1 MISQTQSHSAPSGA
15 KNLEVPVLI
24 VGGGGAGLTA
34 SMLLSQLGVEHLLVS
49 ALPTTSIL
57 PKAHVL
63 NQKTMEIL
71 TDVGVAE
78 EIYEKSTPAENMRAM
93 GWYAGLAGPDPDFG
107 RRIAQIESWGDGY
120 TNLNWVAASP
130 CRSSNLPQIR
140 LEPIFKARAEA
151 LNPGGV
157 RFHHELIELAQDAD
171 GVTSRI
177 RNLDDGAEYTVRSKY
192 LIGCDGGRT
201 IAKQV
206 GIEHGGLGV
215 VAQSGTVH
223 ISADLSHIA
232 RDPHVLIRWIWCPAI
247 GRMAVLV
254 PMGPTRWGP
263 DSEEWVFHLAYQ
275 GDELRGLS
283 DEKVE
288 ADMRLALGLENV
300 PLTIHK
306 LTRWTLEGVL
316 ADKFRV
322 GRVFIAGDAAH
333 RHPPTGGLGLTSAVQ
348 DVHNLCWKLAAVLA
362 GQAGESLLDT
372 YEPERRPTDA
382 RNIQRSLENSKA
394 HMETGPAF
402 GLDPKRRDRSQLG
415 ADEAHLERQARGRRA
430 PQHGIARD
438 PAPDD
443 GEQRAQRRVRLPVRL
458 RGGRSRR
465 FARAAADRRHPSLR
479 AEHASGQSAAA
490 CVDRRRG
497 WSAPAAQGSR
507 RAGAFP
513 VDRRRGRR
521 RLVRCYKADRRRQ
534 SVGARLCAHRR
545 ARRRPLR
552 STARLGAVPGH
563 QPQRRGTRAPRP
575 LRRLALARRR
585 RQSCRRPG
593 GCLAADPGQEDR
605 RILTRRRC
613 RPPEATDTPLGGS
626 ERSQR
631 GADHAS
637 LAALRQAPSG
647 GTSPGSNVL
656 ILELADGDP

>member
-1 MISQTQSHSAPSGA
+1 MIPQTQGHSAPSGA
-15 KNLEVPVLI
+15 KTLEVPVLI

-107 RRIAQIESWGDGY
+107 RRISQIECWGDGY

-157 RFHHELIELAQDAD
+157 RFHHELVDLAQDAD

-177 RNLDDGAEYTVRSKY
+177 RNLDNGAEYTVRSKY
-192 LIGCDGGRT
+192 LISCDGGRT
-201 IAKQV
+201 ISKQV
-206 GIEHGGLGV
+206 GIKYEGLGV
-215 VAQSGTVH
+215 IASSGTVH
-223 ISADLSHIA
+223 ISADLSHVA

-263 DSEEWVFHLAYQ
+263 DSEEWVFHLTYF

-283 DEKVE
+283 DERVE

-362 GQAGESLLDT
+362 GKAGDSLLDT
-372 YEPERRPTDA
+372 YEPERRPVDA
-382 RNIQRSLENSKA
+382 RNIQRSLENSRA
-394 HMETGPAF
+394 HIEIGPAF
-402 GLDPKRRDRSQLG
+402 GLDPNAGIEANWAQMKRIWSGKPEDAERRSAALRAIRRLTMESNELNVEYGYRYDSEAVVPDRSP
-415 ADEAHLERQARGRRA
+415 EPE
-430 PQHGIARD
+430 
-438 PAPDD
+438 
-443 GEQRAQRRVRLPVRL
+443 
-458 RGGRSRR
+458 
-465 FARAAADRRHPSLR
+465 
-479 AEHASGQSAAA
+479 
-490 CVDRRRG
+490 
-497 WSAPAAQGSR
+497 
-507 RAGAFP
+507 P
-513 VDRRRGRR
+513 VDPIRVYEPSTRPGSP
-521 RLVRCYKADRRRQ
+521 LPHAWIDDEDGV
-534 SVGARLCAHRR
+534 
-545 ARRRPLR
+545 RRPLKDLVKPGR
-552 STARLGAVPGH
+552 FLLIAGEEGDDWCDAAKRIASANGLALDCVRIGELDGDLFDPRLAWAQYRGIGRKGAV
-563 QPQRRGTRAPRP
+563 
-575 LRRLALARRR
+575 LARPDRFVGWR
-585 RQSCRRPG
+585 SPG
-593 GCLAADPGQEDR
+593 AAENPASELAGALR
-605 RILTRRRC
+605 RILGKKV
-613 RPPEATDTPLGGS
+613 AMD
-626 ERSQR
+626 
-631 GADHAS
+631 
-637 LAALRQAPSG
+637 
-647 GTSPGSNVL
+647 
-656 ILELADGDP
+656 